1 MKLIFVI
8 LMMLVLVL
16 ITISPAMAAPS
27 EQTGLVIDPPS
38 VVAPES
44 NDLESLAITGL
55 LFIILAMITIFGSTF
70 VYAIRKI
77 ADSSPPWLL
86 ELMKPMLNQGIS
98 QLEHV
103 AEMTPTKVDDELL
116 AEVRLLLAKVNDL
129 IGAKSVELEVE
140 LEFDE
145 VTGATIGEVAPGK

>member
-1 MKLIFVI
+1 MKLIFAI
-8 LMMLVLVL
+8 LMILVLVL
-16 ITISPAMAAPS
+16 ITISPVMAAPS
-27 EQTGLVIDPPS
+27 EQTGLVIDPPE

-55 LFIILAMITIFGSTF
+55 LFIVLAMITIFGSTF

-86 ELMKPMLNQGIS
+86 ELMKPMLNQGVT

-103 AEMTPTKVDDELL
+103 TEMTPTNIDDELL
-116 AEVRLLLAKVNDL
+116 IEVRLLLEKVGAL
-129 IGAKSVELEVE
+129 VGEKSIKVEIGEGVGS
-140 LEFDE
+140 
-145 VTGATIGEVAPGK
+145 TIGEVVPGE